1 MWRNTRRGIWAKH
14 GVWAALLLTLA
25 LVAAACGGAATTTT
39 AVSAT
44 TAAEGTTTTAADNQ
58 VSQTG
63 LKLDLIFHDKDA
75 SGTFWG
81 VMKNGLDAACAAQG
95 ASCTMIGDPDITKQ
109 AALVDTSIANGVD
122 GIILTLP
129 NVDALRDAIQ
139 RAADAGIPVVTIN
152 SGSDVFAT
160 TAAIAHV
167 GQDEFIAGQGA
178 GKRLAD
184 DGAKNILCVIH
195 EANNAALQ
203 ARCDGVEDGAAGATV
218 KRIQI
223 DVANLDAAFETMK
236 TAVSDSS
243 IDAVITL
250 NPDVS
255 IRARDAIAEAGSSAM
270 LATFDLGEEVLNSIE
285 AGTIQFAV
293 DQQQYLQGFLPVVQ
307 LVLYKQSG
315 LVIGGGHAIL
325 TGPGFV
331 DASNVAQVKD
341 GVAAGTR

>member
-1 MWRNTRRGIWAKH
+1 MKRRAL
-14 GVWAALLLTLA
+14 AALLLSLA
-25 LVAAACGGAATTTT
+25 LIAAACGGDDDSTTT
-39 AVSAT
+39 AAAETGTET
-44 TAAEGTTTTAADNQ
+44 TAAEQ
-58 VSQTG
+58 VSQSD
-63 LKLDLIFHDKDA
+63 LQFDLIFHDKDA

-81 VMKNGLDAACAAQG
+81 VMKKGFDDACAAYG
-95 ASCTMIGDPDITKQ
+95 VSCNMIGDPDITKQ
-109 AALVDTSIANGVD
+109 AALVDTSIANGVS

-160 TAAIAHV
+160 TAAIGHA

-178 GKRLAD
+178 GQRLAD
-184 DGAKNILCVIH
+184 AGATNILCPIH

-203 ARCDGVEDGAAGATV
+203 ARCDGVEAGAAGATV
-218 KRIQI
+218 KRLQI
-223 DVANLDAAFETMK
+223 DIANLDAAFETLK
-236 TAVSDSS
+236 TEVSDPS

-255 IRARDAIAEAGSSAM
+255 IRARDAIAEAGSSAT

-285 AGTIQFAV
+285 AGTMSFAV
-293 DQQQYLQGFLPVVQ
+293 DQQQYLQGHLPVIALALNLQ
-307 LVLYKQSG
+307 NG
-315 LVIGGGHAIL
+315 HVIGGGQAVL

-341 GVAAGTR
+341 GVAAQTR